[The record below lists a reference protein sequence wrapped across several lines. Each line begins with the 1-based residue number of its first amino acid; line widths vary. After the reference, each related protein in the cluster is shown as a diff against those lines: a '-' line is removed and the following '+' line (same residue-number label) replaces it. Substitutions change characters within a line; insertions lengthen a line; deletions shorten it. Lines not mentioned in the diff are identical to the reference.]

1 MDWRSEWLSCIS
13 LPEHFSVETIKQKIS
28 VSFEYTVAFTRNVFS
43 PENST
48 ILNILREDVADK
60 PRRLLFVIE
69 KNLIEKSP
77 ELKNKIKKYCQLNQ
91 DLMQPS
97 STPEIISG
105 GEGLKSQKA
114 MSGLCELFNKNALC
128 RHSYV
133 CIVGGGAFLDAIG
146 FAASIVHR
154 GIRQIRFPTTVL
166 AQNDSGVGVKT
177 AINMYDKK
185 NYLGTFAPPFAVIND
200 LDFLETLSD
209 RDWVAGIP
217 EAFKVAIIKDAEFF
231 RWLCGNVSGLASR
244 DEALMEHLIKRCAEL
259 HLEHIRTSG
268 DPFEFGS
275 ARPLD
280 FGHWSAHKL
289 EILANG
295 ELRHGEAVAIG
306 LLLDTFYAAQKGLIG
321 KDILDDLQT
330 AFITLKLPI
339 WNDVMLPDASGTYSL
354 IEGIE
359 EFREH
364 LGGELHIT
372 LPDGLGNKIEV
383 SELDE
388 DIIKEGIAFLSSLRS
403 PNADSKIRV

>member
-1 MDWRSEWLSCIS
+1 MTKKLHIETLKQT
-13 LPEHFSVETIKQKIS
+13 FSVP
-28 VSFEYTVAFTRNVFS
+28 FEYTVAFTRNVFS
-43 PENST
+43 SKNPT
-48 ILNILREDVADK
+48 ILDILRGDGANK

-69 KNLIEKSP
+69 ENLAEKTPALKKNIE
-77 ELKNKIKKYCQLNQ
+77 EYCQQNPE
-91 DLMQPS
+91 LMQPS
-97 STPEIISG
+97 SPPEIIAG
-105 GEGLKSQKA
+105 GENLKSHKA

-154 GIRQIRFPTTVL
+154 GIRQIRFPSTVL

-209 RDWVAGIP
+209 RDWVAGIS
-217 EAFKVAIIKDAEFF
+217 EAFKVSMIKDIEFF
-231 RWLCGNVSGLASR
+231 QWLCDNASGLASR
-244 DEALMEHLIKRCAEL
+244 DKALMEYLIKRCAEL
-259 HLEHIRTSG
+259 HLEHIATSG

-289 EILANG
+289 EILADG
-295 ELRHGEAVAIG
+295 KLRHGEGVAIG
-306 LLLDTFYAAQKGLIG
+306 LMLDTFYAVKKDLIG
-321 KDILDDLQT
+321 QDVLDDLQT
-330 AFITLKLPI
+330 AFTTLNLPL
-339 WNDVMLPDASGTYSL
+339 WHDTMLPDSSGKYSL

-372 LPDGLGNKIEV
+372 LPNGLGNKIEV
-383 SELDE
+383 SEMDE
-388 DIIKEGIAFLSSLRS
+388 NTIKEGIAFLSSLRS
-403 PNADSKIRV
+403 PNANHTQSA

>member
-1 MDWRSEWLSCIS
+1 MEI
-13 LPEHFSVETIKQKIS
+13 IKQKFS
-28 VSFEYTVAFTRNVFS
+28 VPFEYPVVFTRNVFAL
-43 PENST
+43 ENPA
-48 ILNILREDVADK
+48 ILNIIGEDGDNK

-69 KNLIEKSP
+69 KRLSEKLP
-77 ELKNKIKKYCQLNQ
+77 ALKNNIEEYCRQNSN
-91 DLMQPS
+91 LMQPS
-97 STPEIISG
+97 SPPEIIPG
-105 GEGLKSQKA
+105 GEDLKSQKA

-154 GIRQIRFPTTVL
+154 GLRQIRFPTTVL
-166 AQNDSGVGVKT
+166 SQNDSGVGVKT

-200 LDFLETLSD
+200 LDFLESLSD

-217 EAFKVAIIKDAEFF
+217 EAFKVAMIKDADFF
-231 RWLCGNVSGLASR
+231 QWLCDNVAGFANR
-244 DEALMEHLIKRCAEL
+244 DTVLMGQLVKRCAKL
-259 HLEHIRTSG
+259 HLKHIATSG

-289 EILANG
+289 EIITDNA
-295 ELRHGEAVAIG
+295 LRHGEAVAIG
-306 LLLDTFYAAQKGLIG
+306 LLLDTFYAVQKGLIEQ
-321 KDILDDLQT
+321 DILEALQT
-330 AFITLKLPI
+330 AFSKLNLPL
-339 WNDVMLPDASGTYSL
+339 WNDAMLPDSSGKYQL

-388 DIIKEGIAFLSSLRS
+388 DIIKKGITFLSSLRS
-403 PNADSKIRV
+403 PNANQP